1 MLKGIDKL
9 QRQLADAQKVLQSLE
24 GDLCTVNFNPRDPV
38 SIEGAIQQISN
49 LIDERVGTYTSNP
62 IISSLAEQMKERY
75 REKIIERAAAA
86 RLLEEEK

>member
-24 GDLCTVNFNPRDPV
+24 GDLCTVNFNPHDPV